1 MDNPFENLS
10 KAQIKKLYVL
20 LDVHIYKYNK
30 DQEVIPTIKRS
41 NIIGIILK
49 GSAEIIQTE
58 YNGNEIIVEEL
69 EEYSVFGSNISN
81 TSSENYE
88 IMAKENTEVL
98 VIDYNKLLNSRNLK
112 YSYFNT
118 FFQNLFDIIN
128 NKIKEKNERI
138 RILEKKQIRN
148 KLLEYFDIEYKKN
161 HSRNIYLPFTLKE
174 LADYIAVNRSAM
186 FREIKN
192 LKEERFIEIK
202 NKRITLLYK

>member
-1 MDNPFENLS
+1 MLKNL
-10 KAQIKKLYVL
+10 K
-20 LDVHIYKYNK
+20 
-30 DQEVIPTIKRS
+30 
-41 NIIGIILK
+41 NI
-49 GSAEIIQTE
+49 
-58 YNGNEIIVEEL
+58 VF
-69 EEYSVFGSNISN
+69 FGSNISN

-88 IMAKENTEVL
+88 IMAKENAEVL

-138 RILEKKQIRN
+138 RVLEKKQIRN